1 VAFLRSLA
9 IAMAKG
15 LHEGLSSTSGLR
27 GRHAGRI
34 LEWRRDHGATRQ
46 DEATPM
52 KTHFLRTGLVGLAVF
67 AFSVAAQA
75 GSGISNRVS
84 DIVSNQAQIRAS
96 VKAERDGWDNIPA
109 DKRQELLGK
118 QDQLMRLIDGKQ
130 TLDDLAPSD
139 RDTATQTLEWIHTLA
154 AKADDERQ
162 VCTRER
168 RTGTHRTM
176 LVCRRAGDMRFQ
188 REQAQDA
195 MRKGRQSLMLRKP
208 PPGTEL

>member
-1 VAFLRSLA
+1 
-9 IAMAKG
+9 
-15 LHEGLSSTSGLR
+15 
-27 GRHAGRI
+27 
-34 LEWRRDHGATRQ
+34 
-46 DEATPM
+46 
-52 KTHFLRTGLVGLAVF
+52 
-67 AFSVAAQA
+67 
-75 GSGISNRVS
+75 
-84 DIVSNQAQIRAS
+84 
-96 VKAERDGWDNIPA
+96 
-109 DKRQELLGK
+109 LGK